1 MLQMRSSDVM
11 VRFFKTE
18 KLPELLHVELLV
30 NHCNFLHTAV
40 DGLFQHSFAL
50 KELIFIDQ
58 LQKWRFLLFGLI
70 STVETF
76 HTTLFFRILSVLF
89 RFESSKNFHFFMSCH
104 VVLLDGDEKVQ
115 TDRLYIQIGLKIRLI
130 FTFWYRWSYLTN
142 CELYFLLDVLPFEL
156 DKHHL
161 TSL

>member
-1 MLQMRSSDVM
+1 M

-58 LQKWRFLLFGLI
+58 LQK
-70 STVETF
+70 
-76 HTTLFFRILSVLF
+76 
-89 RFESSKNFHFFMSCH
+89 
-104 VVLLDGDEKVQ
+104 
-115 TDRLYIQIGLKIRLI
+115 
-130 FTFWYRWSYLTN
+130 
-142 CELYFLLDVLPFEL
+142 
-156 DKHHL
+156 
-161 TSL
+161 